1 MNGCWKASVVA
12 LNIHVRR
19 RTQLFHFQQGAR
31 PAGKTGQKG
40 TTRMWPCLQHTIKYI
55 YILLC
60 YLILYYIILY
70 HIILYH
76 IILYIYM

>member
-12 LNIHVRR
+12 LNVHVRR

-40 TTRMWPCLQHTIKYI
+40 TTRMWPCLQHTVKY
-55 YILLC
+55 
-60 YLILYYIILY
+60 
-70 HIILYH
+70 
-76 IILYIYM
+76 ILYIYNVYNVM

>member
-12 LNIHVRR
+12 LNVHVRR

-40 TTRMWPCLQHTIKYI
+40 TTRMWPCLQHTVKY
-55 YILLC
+55 
-60 YLILYYIILY
+60 
-70 HIILYH
+70 
-76 IILYIYM
+76 ILYI